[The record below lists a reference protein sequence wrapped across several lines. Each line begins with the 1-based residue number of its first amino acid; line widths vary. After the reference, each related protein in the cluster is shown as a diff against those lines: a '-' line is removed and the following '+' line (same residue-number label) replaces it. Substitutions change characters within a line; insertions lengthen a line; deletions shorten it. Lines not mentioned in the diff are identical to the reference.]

1 MLQFEWNA
9 LRRGDH
15 VLVHDASDAHLA
27 LTAGVVTLVDVHPSG
42 HDVSVR
48 IMAGTPTSRV
58 VQPGRFAVHLDPVDD
73 DDDACWRCS
82 DNRN

>member
-1 MLQFEWNA
+1 MLQFQWNA

-15 VLVHDASDAHLA
+15 VLVHDVGDAGLA

-48 IMAGTPTSRV
+48 LMAGTPTTRV
-58 VQPGRFAVHLDPVDD
+58 VQPGRFAVHLDPVDAD
-73 DDDACWRCS
+73 DDCWRCS